1 MYEYN
6 TSTRLIRVQFI
17 VQPSLE
23 IATCLVYLSSWL
35 RQLRALPSGP
45 TALTT
50 GRRDRTGIFV
60 FIWCDVNKRKS
71 DIVLCL

>member
-60 FIWCDVNKRKS
+60 FTWCDVRSK
-71 DIVLCL
+71 